1 MKQHQ
6 LKYQWIYWLL
16 FSFFSVGTLASDE
29 GHGSTI
35 VLPGADHMRFA
46 GYYMAKEQG
55 LFAKQ
60 GLDVKL
66 VSNQTASATHE
77 LVSAKSCYYGVG
89 NSEILVAKSKG
100 ADIVALAAI
109 FQHSPTALLSLKRNA
124 VNQLTNLADK
134 RIRLMGDNQDAE
146 ILALL
151 GKFNLNT
158 INIAAHA
165 NDLDMNYLLNNQFD
179 AFSMRLTKGTY
190 NLSRQGMEPVTFLP
204 KDYGLDF
211 YSDYFFTSRSEVKHN
226 PLAAEKMRE
235 VVIKGWQYALTHTEE
250 TLDVIAKQIRYTE
263 EERQDVNYIASER
276 ERLKYQLISMRDYIL
291 PDLIPIG
298 YINKQRLI
306 DIEAAL
312 AQAQLLTKRINIKQ
326 FVYEKRTGLIDWDIW
341 GVWIKVI
348 VGAIA
353 FNGLWLLYL
362 LYINQKLK
370 KEVQTRIKTEK
381 LVRHAAMHDHLTGL
395 PNRACLM
402 ELLGKVFK
410 QAKERQTKDQQTS
423 PALLFIDLDFFKA
436 VNDEFG
442 HAAGDDLLISVSRHI
457 KLQLLSPDQL
467 LARLGGDEFVV
478 LLPNANVQEVQTLIA
493 KIERLF
499 TQPFQLSSCHAS
511 VGVSIGYCVYNDNM
525 TADEMLT
532 MADNHM
538 YDIKSQ
544 HHRKK
549 SVS

>member
-381 LVRHAAMHDHLTGL
+381 LVRHTAMHDHLTGL

-499 TQPFQLSSCHAS
+499 TQPFELSSCRAS
-511 VGVSIGYCVYNDNM
+511 VGVSIGYCIYNDNM